1 MATTANL
8 VPAPRPTIV
17 DRVSLRNIDLHL
29 PAGPDPWHRPG
40 KAQPCTAAVNLSYS
54 SATAAATAD
63 DVSLSIDYGKLYRR
77 IESEI
82 RDVGKSPAGG
92 VESQDIIGN
101 QKRADILL
109 GRDVRILGE
118 LISGCALGLLDETIA
133 GVRRMAHAAPSS
145 PTRRRSSQANRRMS
159 SGSPVAHM
167 RNGSV
172 ASATSDPLD
181 STFGECETLLH
192 LPNAHLRAEGGLRY
206 RSLTTWGYDQTYES
220 LEDVVERERQPLVLE
235 QEFRLEGIR
244 CYCILG
250 VNSHE
255 RLEKQ
260 CVIVT
265 LAFRGSGETV
275 WASTVVDTY
284 QEMTRVVAEVSD
296 LILRHFGSLLLL
308 MSIPF
313 IQRVEGTS
321 YQTVEAL
328 ATFIARI
335 ATMDFGNDSVTVAV
349 EKPSA
354 VAFVERAGVEITRT
368 RAFFAQQDFWRRRE
382 GLEPYS

>member
-1 MATTANL
+1 
-8 VPAPRPTIV
+8 
-17 DRVSLRNIDLHL
+17 
-29 PAGPDPWHRPG
+29 
-40 KAQPCTAAVNLSYS
+40 
-54 SATAAATAD
+54 
-63 DVSLSIDYGKLYRR
+63 
-77 IESEI
+77 
-82 RDVGKSPAGG
+82 
-92 VESQDIIGN
+92 
-101 QKRADILL
+101 
-109 GRDVRILGE
+109 
-118 LISGCALGLLDETIA
+118 
-133 GVRRMAHAAPSS
+133 
-145 PTRRRSSQANRRMS
+145 
-159 SGSPVAHM
+159 
-167 RNGSV
+167 
-172 ASATSDPLD
+172 
-181 STFGECETLLH
+181 
-192 LPNAHLRAEGGLRY
+192 
-206 RSLTTWGYDQTYES
+206 
-220 LEDVVERERQPLVLE
+220 
-235 QEFRLEGIR
+235 
-244 CYCILG
+244 
-250 VNSHE
+250 
-255 RLEKQ
+255 
-260 CVIVT
+260 VT